1 MSPAEVI
8 MFYKGILEEISEI
21 KIGKSVPDNAKYAQP
36 GAIVTQKWI
45 DVTQKRLGQL
55 QSKLPV
61 LSSAALRTRMYRERK
76 KNGQLIN
83 VKEKING
90 LSKIKRSGSNKK
102 S

>member
-45 DVTQKRLGQL
+45 DVTRKRLGQL
-55 QSKLPV
+55 QGKLPA

-90 LSKIKRSGSNKK
+90 LSKIKRSRSNKK

>member
-1 MSPAEVI
+1 MSPAEI
-8 MFYKGILEEISEI
+8 IIFYKGILDELSKV
-21 KIGKSVPDNAKYAQP
+21 KIGKPIPDNAIYAQP

-45 DVTQKRLGQL
+45 DVTKKRLGQL
-55 QSKLPV
+55 QGKLPV

-90 LSKIKRSGSNKK
+90 LSKIKRSRSNKK

>member
-8 MFYKGILEEISEI
+8 IFYKGILEELSDA
-21 KIGKSVPDNAKYAQP
+21 KIGKPVPDNAIYAHP

-45 DVTQKRLGQL
+45 DATEKRLGQL
-55 QSKLPV
+55 QGKLPI
-61 LSSAALRTRMYRERK
+61 LSPAALRTRMYRERK

-90 LSKIKRSGSNKK
+90 LSKIKRSRSNKK